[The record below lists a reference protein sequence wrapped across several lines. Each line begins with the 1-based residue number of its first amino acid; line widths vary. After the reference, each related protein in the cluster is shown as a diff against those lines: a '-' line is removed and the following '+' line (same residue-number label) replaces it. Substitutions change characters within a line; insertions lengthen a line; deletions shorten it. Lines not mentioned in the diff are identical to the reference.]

1 MEVLFGAVQGGVG
14 CSVVRTLNPKQVLF
28 VLYCPRLKVGSI
40 SVPCSLAA
48 PHVCLYSGSPISD
61 GNAAEYE
68 CAVHVADH

>member
-1 MEVLFGAVQGGVG
+1 MEGLSSAVQGGVG
-14 CSVVRTLNPKQVLF
+14 CGEVRDLNPKRALL
-28 VLYCPRLKVGSI
+28 VLYCPRLKVVII